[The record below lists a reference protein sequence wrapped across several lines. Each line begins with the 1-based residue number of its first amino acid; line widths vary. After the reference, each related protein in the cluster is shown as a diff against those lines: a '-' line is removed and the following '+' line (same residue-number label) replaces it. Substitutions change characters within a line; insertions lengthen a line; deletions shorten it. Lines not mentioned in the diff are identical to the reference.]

1 LSGWLLLSLLW
12 LAYALNYADRQA
24 VFSIFPA
31 LQRELHFSETQ
42 LGLVG
47 SIFTWSYSLTMPFT
61 GALADRLGRTKMVV
75 SSIIVWSCATLGTAL
90 SSGLDQFLS
99 MRALM
104 GVTEAL
110 YVPASYGLLGATF
123 PERLRSRVLA
133 IHATAQF
140 AGIAAGS
147 AYGGWIADRYGWRT
161 GFEWA
166 ASAGTAYG
174 ILLMIVLPH
183 LRLAK
188 TKERDFVPLS
198 GFLLRGR
205 GLMFLMIAFSTFCL
219 LLWILYAW
227 LPFFVYDHF
236 HLSMA
241 RSGFVTSFLQV
252 GAALGVFIGGFV
264 GDYFARRRIATRGAV
279 AGFGLLSCA
288 PFGWLMF
295 SASSLSTLRF
305 VMIGFGLLS
314 GLFIANVFAA
324 MLDHVHQQHYS
335 FAAAIVNMTGG
346 VAGGLGILL
355 VGAYRAEVGMES
367 IVAGASLLVA
377 FSALPLL
384 TASLRRPAA
393 VNR

>member
-1 LSGWLLLSLLW
+1 M
-12 LAYALNYADRQA
+12 
-24 VFSIFPA
+24 FSIFPA
-31 LQRELHFSETQ
+31 LQRDLHFSEVQ

-47 SIFTWSYSLTMPFT
+47 SVFTWSYSLSMPVT

-75 SSIIVWSCATLGTAL
+75 GSIILWSCATLGTAL
-90 SSGLDQFLS
+90 SSGLAQFLS

-110 YVPASYGLLGATF
+110 YVPAAYGLLGAVF
-123 PERLRSRVLA
+123 PQRLRSRVLA

-147 AYGGWIADRYGWRT
+147 AYGGWIADHYGWRT

-166 ASAGTAYG
+166 ALAGTAYG
-174 ILLMIVLPH
+174 ILLMMVLPH
-183 LRLAK
+183 LRIAPTRGRESL
-188 TKERDFVPLS
+188 PIS
-198 GFLLRGR
+198 GRLFRSR
-205 GLMFLMIAFSTFCL
+205 GLMFLIVAFSTFCL

-252 GAALGVFIGGFV
+252 GAALGVFLGGFA
-264 GDYFARRRIATRGAV
+264 GDYFARGRVTTRGAV
-279 AGFGLLSCA
+279 AGVGLLSCA
-288 PFGWLMF
+288 PFGWIMF
-295 SASSLSTLRF
+295 STSSLSILRF
-305 VMIGFGLLS
+305 AMIAFGLLS

-324 MLDHVHQQHYS
+324 ALDHVREQHYS

-355 VGAYRAEVGMES
+355 VGAYRAKVGVEL
-367 IVAGASLLVA
+367 IAAVVSLLVA

-384 TASLRRPAA
+384 TGSFRRPAA
-393 VNR
+393 IDR